1 MSLGTREAT
10 REFLAFGGEEP
21 RADKMEGRA
30 LRALHTGVAE
40 LRPPLAVCDNLRWRR
55 LNTKKRCED
64 ASHQHF
70 VQNPGQ
76 RLAAFRETLEVRTR
90 RRVAFNQDVAL
101 DSVYNPKSPS
111 RVHETDSP
119 FRRWTFPKKEPE
131 FRLFSVS
138 PLQVSSKRQLDEQ
151 PIRKAI

>member
-1 MSLGTREAT
+1 VSLGTREAT

-21 RADKMEGRA
+21 RAGKMEGRA
-30 LRALHTGVAE
+30 PRALRTGVAE
-40 LRPPLAVCDNLRWRR
+40 LRPPLAVCAEQ
-55 LNTKKRCED
+55 KFAMAKAE
-64 ASHQHF
+64 HQKAMRTHRTSTSCKIH
-70 VQNPGQ
+70 GK

-119 FRRWTFPKKEPE
+119 FRHWTFPKKEPE

-138 PLQVSSKRQLDEQ
+138 SLQVSKRQLDSNS
-151 PIRKAI
+151 

>member
-1 MSLGTREAT
+1 MI
-10 REFLAFGGEEP
+10 
-21 RADKMEGRA
+21 ADSVNRHQSPKQVES
-30 LRALHTGVAE
+30 
-40 LRPPLAVCDNLRWRR
+40 RPAPPILEVPSGIHG
-55 LNTKKRCED
+55 K
-64 ASHQHF
+64 
-70 VQNPGQ
+70 

-138 PLQVSSKRQLDEQ
+138 ALQVSSKRQLDEQ
-151 PIRKAI
+151 ANS